1 MQRDADRVALLGTYP
16 NPAREQAAVRFALP
30 DRRDVTV
37 RLFDMLGREVESFR
51 LGSLQGRQ
59 EQTLDLSTLSS
70 GTYLLRLEV
79 EDTVRTRRLTLV
91 R

>member
-1 MQRDADRVALLGTYP
+1 
-16 NPAREQAAVRFALP
+16 
-30 DRRDVTV
+30 
-37 RLFDMLGREVESFR
+37 MLGREVESFR
-51 LGSLQGRQ
+51 LGTLQGRQ

-79 EDTVRTRRLTLV
+79 GDTVRTRRLTLV